1 MAAWSWMRAQCM
13 CWFRGGSCSN
23 RLVTTTRTF
32 APTRCL
38 QGNTCH
44 GVSFCLARL
53 RPPKDK
59 TRHSGGLAP
68 TIPVNVR
75 AIGALDRFGRTL
87 LFTGVAGFVVDVA
100 LQLLRA
106 YPEGCAFIGSL
117 GWPIGRRCRF
127 DAKRRTQS
135 SSAFVV
141 LALRSANSSSG
152 SVGQSPRSSRS
163 SFLMALTQSRPA
175 IDRPRGTEVSLRQMR
190 LPTRL
195 QRPQPCPLPCEQTR
209 GG

>member
-1 MAAWSWMRAQCM
+1 MRSEKPPDHPHQCLRFCYHRRSGLPRHPLKQAPPKVPQKVSVSRRPLATLLSAVMLTPLPMRPRAFNPTPGIRNFAVKIKTAGRSITSRCSPMAAWSWMRAQCM

-68 TIPVNVR
+68 TMAVNVR
-75 AIGALDRFGRTL
+75 AI
-87 LFTGVAGFVVDVA
+87 
-100 LQLLRA
+100 
-106 YPEGCAFIGSL
+106 
-117 GWPIGRRCRF
+117 
-127 DAKRRTQS
+127 
-135 SSAFVV
+135 
-141 LALRSANSSSG
+141 
-152 SVGQSPRSSRS
+152 
-163 SFLMALTQSRPA
+163 RPA
-175 IDRPRGTEVSLRQMR
+175 RSIR
-190 LPTRL
+190 
-195 QRPQPCPLPCEQTR
+195 
-209 GG
+209 

>member
-1 MAAWSWMRAQCM
+1 MRSEKPPDHPYQCLRFCYHRRSGLPRHPLKQAPPKVPQKVSVSRRPLATSAVGSDADTTARAPTRFQSHPLLVSAILLSRSRLQEGRSHRRCSPMAAWSWMRAQCM

-68 TIPVNVR
+68 TMAVNVR
-75 AIGALDRFGRTL
+75 AI
-87 LFTGVAGFVVDVA
+87 
-100 LQLLRA
+100 
-106 YPEGCAFIGSL
+106 
-117 GWPIGRRCRF
+117 
-127 DAKRRTQS
+127 
-135 SSAFVV
+135 
-141 LALRSANSSSG
+141 
-152 SVGQSPRSSRS
+152 
-163 SFLMALTQSRPA
+163 RPA
-175 IDRPRGTEVSLRQMR
+175 RSIR
-190 LPTRL
+190 
-195 QRPQPCPLPCEQTR
+195 
-209 GG
+209 